1 MKAPARK
8 TSDVGTIKPSVQLTV
23 QNRQRT
29 QAVDVR
35 LLRQIIVSL
44 VGDLLK
50 LERVE
55 LGVALVGATEMARVN
70 WQFLQHEGATDVITF
85 DHTEGQLSRC
95 KSSVFRREINGD
107 LFVCLPVAVAQA
119 QSFRTTWQ
127 SELVRYIVH
136 GVLHLLGHDD
146 HQATERTR
154 MKREEGRLMRL
165 LGRRFAFAASGR
177 NTRGRGLR

>member
-1 MKAPARK
+1 MLL
-8 TSDVGTIKPSVQLTV
+8 TI

-29 QAVDVR
+29 QPIDVR
-35 LLRQIIVSL
+35 MLEQVTASL

-50 LERVE
+50 LEQVE
-55 LGVALVGATEMARVN
+55 FGVSLVGAKEMARIN

-85 DHTEGQLSRC
+85 DHSEGQLSRR
-95 KSSVFRREINGD
+95 KSVVVRELINGE
-107 LFVCLPVAVAQA
+107 LFVCVPVAVAQA

-146 HQATERTR
+146 HQAAARTL
-154 MKREEGRLMRL
+154 MKREENRLVRL
-165 LGRRFAFAASGR
+165 LGRRFKLAELGR
-177 NTRGRGLR
+177 NARGRGLG

>member
-1 MKAPARK
+1 VKGQAIKASGVGVISPA
-8 TSDVGTIKPSVQLTV
+8 GQLTV

-29 QAVDVR
+29 RRVDVH
-35 LLRQIIVSL
+35 LLRQIMASL

-50 LERVE
+50 LEQVE
-55 LGVALVGATEMARVN
+55 LGVSLVGAKEMARIN

-85 DHTEGQLSRC
+85 DHTEGQLSRR
-95 KSSVFRREINGD
+95 KSAVVQQKINGE
-107 LFVCLPVAVAQA
+107 LFVCVAVAQAQA

-146 HQATERTR
+146 HRPAARTR
-154 MKREEGRLMRL
+154 MKHVENRLMRL
-165 LGRRFAFAASGR
+165 LSRRFKLAELGR
-177 NTRGRGLR
+177 NARG